1 MAGEIDK
8 LVDSALGAIESAGD
22 LAALDAL
29 RVQYLGKKGEL
40 TALQKG
46 VRDVAPEDRPK
57 FGAAINDARARIE
70 ERLDARLAVFR
81 DAEKRR
87 ALEAARVDITL
98 PGRRRPR
105 GHLSPLTQVYDEVVG
120 IFRGMGFSVEDG
132 PEVEDDYHNFTALN
146 FPPDHPARDMQQTL
160 FVGDDLLLR
169 THTSPVQIRVMT
181 SSRPPIRMICPG
193 WVYRS
198 DTLDASHSPM
208 FSQVEGL
215 LVDRRVT
222 MGDLFGILDEFVH
235 RFFGKNFKTR
245 FRPSFFPFTEPSAE
259 MDVTC
264 IICNG
269 TGQGPQ
275 GSCRVCKGSGWKEIL
290 GSGLVDPNVFANVG
304 YDPEEW
310 TGLAFGMG
318 VERLAMFKFG
328 VDEIRHFFEG
338 DLRFSTQF

>member
-1 MAGEIDK
+1 MAGEIERMTEA
-8 LVDSALGAIESAGD
+8 ALSAIEAAGD

-46 VRDVAPEDRPK
+46 VRDVPADERPK

-81 DAEKRR
+81 EAEKRR
-87 ALEAARVDITL
+87 ALEGARVDITL

-169 THTSPVQIRVMT
+169 THTSPVQIRVMET
-181 SSRPPIRMICPG
+181 SRPPIRMICPG

-222 MGDLFGILDEFVH
+222 MGDLFGVLDEFVH
-235 RFFGKNFKTR
+235 RFFGKNFRTR

-275 GSCRVCKGSGWKEIL
+275 GSCRVCKGTGWKEIL
-290 GSGLVDPNVFANVG
+290 GSGLVDPNVFLNVG

-318 VERLAMFKFG
+318 VERLAMFKYG

-338 DLRFSTQF
+338 DLRFVSQF